1 MRQTLPS
8 DRNRARS
15 VHFLITDSGNR
26 PSTTG
31 HDAQNA
37 PGNIASQDAKM
48 IFIEAELSLGL
59 TTNSLLCLQF
69 PVGSVSRRKM
79 ISVSVLSQTTGAEQL
94 TKQ

>member
-15 VHFLITDSGNR
+15 VHFLITDSCNR

-37 PGNIASQDAKM
+37 PGNIASQDAKK
-48 IFIEAELSLGL
+48 IFIEAELSSGL
-59 TTNSLLCLQF
+59 ITNCILFTVCPCHS
-69 PVGSVSRRKM
+69 PPSRNRTDK
-79 ISVSVLSQTTGAEQL
+79 LSA
-94 TKQ
+94 